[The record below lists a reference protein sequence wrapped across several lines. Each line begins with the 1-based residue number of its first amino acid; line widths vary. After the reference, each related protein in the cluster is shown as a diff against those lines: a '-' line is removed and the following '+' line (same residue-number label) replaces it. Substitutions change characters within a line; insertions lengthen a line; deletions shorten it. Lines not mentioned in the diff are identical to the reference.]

1 MKKFIIAGIAAVIAA
16 SSFASSASAE
26 VVLKY
31 KNGYHNRHHATVVVR
46 PRARV
51 VVRPRARVYIA
62 PRVIYREDCFT
73 KKVRRVNSWGEVV
86 IKRVRVC
93 R

>member
-1 MKKFIIAGIAAVIAA
+1 MRKLIIAGVAAVAA
-16 SSFASSASAE
+16 VASFASTASADT
-26 VVLKY
+26 VIKY
-31 KNGYHNRHHATVVVR
+31 KNGWHRPNATVVVR

-51 VVRPRARVYIA
+51 YVA
-62 PRVIYREDCFT
+62 PRVVVRNDCYT
-73 KKVRRVNSWGEVV
+73 KKVRRVNDWGEVV

>member
-1 MKKFIIAGIAAVIAA
+1 MRKIIIGGIAALIAA
-16 SSFASSASAE
+16 TSFAGTASSE

-31 KNGYHNRHHATVVVR
+31 KNGYHHRHHATLVVK
-46 PRARV
+46 PRV
-51 VVRPRARVYIA
+51 VVRPRAHVYVA
-62 PRVIYREDCFT
+62 PRVVIRDDCYT
-73 KKVRRVNSWGEVV
+73 KKVRRVNQWGNVT

>member
-1 MKKFIIAGIAAVIAA
+1 MRKLVIGGIAALIAA
-16 SSFASSASAE
+16 TSFASSASAE

-31 KNGYHNRHHATVVVR
+31 KNGYHHRNHATVVVR

-51 VVRPRARVYIA
+51 YVA
-62 PRVIYREDCFT
+62 PRVVYRSDCYT
-73 KKVRRVNSWGEVV
+73 KKVRRVNKWGEVV